1 MAVQR
6 RVAGMIAGQLRHR
19 LSIQSVGSTLDD
31 YGDLSNSWSTDASV
45 WGSIETVGGT
55 EKDISSELVGVVTHK
70 MKVRYR
76 SGITPNSRILFDSR
90 TFQIESVNNWQ
101 QRNIYLEL
109 LCKEVV

>member
-1 MAVQR
+1 
-6 RVAGMIAGQLRHR
+6 MIAGQLRHR
-19 LSIQSVGSTLDD
+19 LSIQGVEKSLDD
-31 YGDLSNSWSTDASV
+31 YGDPSHSWSTTASV

-70 MKVRYR
+70 IKVRYI
-76 SGITPNSRILFDSR
+76 SSISPNNQILFDSR

>member
-1 MAVQR
+1 
-6 RVAGMIAGQLRHR
+6 MIAGQLRHR
-19 LSIQSVGSTLDD
+19 LSIQSVGSSLDD

-45 WGSIETVGGT
+45 WGSIETIGGT

-90 TFQIESVNNWQ
+90 TFHIESVNNWQ